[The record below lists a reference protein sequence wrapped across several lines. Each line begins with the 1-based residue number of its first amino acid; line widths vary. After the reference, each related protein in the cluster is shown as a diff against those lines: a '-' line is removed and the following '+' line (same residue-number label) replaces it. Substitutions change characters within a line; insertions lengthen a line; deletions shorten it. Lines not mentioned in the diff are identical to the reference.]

1 MKQRLKG
8 LEKEKK
14 KKKMSLARA
23 MQNPSNEPNALL
35 FMVFETII

>member
-8 LEKEKK
+8 LEKEK